1 MYVKLAKTAG
11 FCMGVRR
18 AMNMVLE
25 TANKDKG
32 PIYTYGPL
40 IHNSQALAMLEA
52 RGIRSTTD
60 LQEASQGTIVIRSHG
75 ATPEKRKE
83 LKASVAAVK
92 DSTCPYVA
100 TASGTIK
107 KYAAKGYDIVIV
119 GDPKHPEVITHLGYA
134 QGRGTVIASE
144 ADVEAYQPTSQRICL
159 VSQTTQRMTL
169 FHLMAEKLKGKV
181 QDLEVHNTIC
191 DDTTERQTEVA
202 TLTKE
207 VEALVVVGGKN
218 SANTKHLAEIAESQ
232 GTPVTKIE
240 TEEDLDTSWLK
251 PYTRIGVMAGAST
264 PNWMIERVLDKI
276 ERTRGAREP
285 YLRVAVFTLLRFLS
299 KSNLF
304 LALGAAAVSY
314 AACRLQGI
322 EPSLVFNFIAAFFV
336 FGVHLLN
343 HFTEP
348 EIQRVNEPARH
359 AFYIRHRSLLFILG
373 IVSAVGTLLLSALLG
388 WAPFVVVLLALALG
402 VIYRIPI
409 FPGSLAKLTRFRRLS
424 EIPMSKDLFLALG
437 WVFLTVLLPP
447 FALAGRAVGVN
458 ALLAALF
465 VFILAFSRS
474 ILYDLRDIQGDMIV
488 GRDTIPIAIGKPRT
502 QTLLAV
508 LFSLLGLALIVIP
521 ILYGVRL
528 VSALSLLML
537 IPTGYAGLTL
547 YLYHR
552 RRIVRGLSFEYAVDS
567 VFLLAGAVAYLWH
580 LLT

>member
-25 TANKDKG
+25 TANKKKD

-60 LQEASQGTIVIRSHG
+60 LQEASQGTVFIRSHG

-83 LKASVAAVK
+83 LKASVAQVK

-144 ADVEAYQPTSQRICL
+144 VDVEAYQPTSQKICL

-169 FHLMAEKLKGKV
+169 FHQMAEKLEGKV
-181 QDLEVHNTIC
+181 RDLEVHNTIC

-202 TLTKE
+202 TLAKE

-218 SANTKHLAEIAESQ
+218 SANTKHLAEIAESL

-251 PYTRIGVMAGAST
+251 PFTRIGVMAGAST

-285 YLRVAVFTLLRFLS
+285 YLRVAILTLLRFLS

-304 LALGAAAVSY
+304 LALGAAALSY
-314 AACRLQGI
+314 AACRLQRI
-322 EPSLVFNFIAAFFV
+322 EPTLVFNFIAAFYV

-343 HFTEP
+343 QFTEP
-348 EIQRVNEPARH
+348 EVLRVNEPARH
-359 AFYIRHRSLLFILG
+359 AFYIRHQSLLFTLG
-373 IVSAVGTLLLSALLG
+373 IVSAMGTLLLSALLG
-388 WAPFVVVLLALALG
+388 WASFAVVLLALALG
-402 VIYRIPI
+402 VVYRIQIIPE
-409 FPGSLAKLTRFRRLS
+409 PLARLFGFRRLS

-437 WVFLTVLLPP
+437 WVFLTVLLP
-447 FALAGRAVGVN
+447 AGRAVGVN
-458 ALLAALF
+458 ALLASLF

-508 LFSLLGLALIVIP
+508 LFSLLGLALIVVP
-521 ILYGVRL
+521 ILYGLRL
-528 VSALSLLML
+528 VSALNLLML
-537 IPTGYAGLTL
+537 IPTAYAGLTL
-547 YLYHR
+547 YFYHR

-567 VFLLAGAVAYLWH
+567 VFLLAGAVAYVWH